1 MRSGLITEAT
11 VVGGSLF
18 VVGAALMQF
27 RQEGITDKRYW
38 PYLGVFI
45 TGFSAHLIFEAFGL
59 NKKYCDVAFNAD
71 PDDWGEEIDWDNDE
85 SKKDDDLFG
94 EIEWDA
100 ESKDE
105 ARMKKY
111 EKTYGTEGAKVRNRI
126 FKRILAKAQDGTKAG
141 QWSARKAQSL
151 TEDYEKAMKRKGKKA
166 YKGGKKTKSQKS
178 LKKWGDQ
185 KWTTKSGKKSSK
197 TGERYLP
204 KKAIKALSDKEYKE
218 TSDKKREDTKKGKQ
232 FSKQPKKVADKVKK
246 YRADGYGSGGYY
258 GYGSILKR
266 PSKRARAK
274 MGWTKQDDA
283 RMQSTWKSK
292 QQEPKEITEFEKEM
306 IWVENMF
313 NQNRYYC
320 KRYEDIPYLQRKTF
334 SGKNLR
340 RGNRCYNCRSKEC
353 PSKLLSWKQAHR
365 LADEAD
371 DRRAKTYGVREE
383 LIESGEY
390 PEYLRR
396 DRDSILKDLF
406 GAEGEI
412 PYGVHVESH
421 KTTSTVF
428 YKRKPFRK
436 YRGNRHREQAQAYAS
451 FMESKL
457 KRNPRYFNYY
467 AESFE
472 AEDEPQAYLMCDW
485 NKKVPYEIH
494 NAGCKHRNFYEKRWE
509 SDIDLWNPT
518 SLERVCRD
526 YIQMWEENLEGA
538 GDWFEE
544 GYLDAIAKMTF
555 SQFMRSKYTK
565 TTTPIKLSP
574 CHKQNPK
581 IKEFMDNTLVGDI
594 SPLTYLRHDAEEF
607 EAEGKPTSVEV
618 KRSTNDEKKL
628 MAVFTYPDERTKTTH
643 FGQRGASD
651 YTKHGEKERMER
663 YLERHGGGT
672 TTSTKEDWNDPT
684 TAGALSRW
692 ILWNKPSLSASFND
706 FKRRFNLKG
715 DLKVS
720 KSAESFDAELKP
732 TIRKEKEE
740 SVREFADKLTKHRL
754 AQRGIIESMYHPAM
768 TAKERAE
775 LFQKEVESYSGVSLG
790 SQWLYSMKRD
800 DGSRG
805 YVLMRLK
812 SGNFGDY
819 LYIATLVRPQEMY
832 EGDNDLPRYLK
843 HGFEGKG
850 FAGEFLRWLVAM
862 ADYRQVPILLDV
874 EPFIPNVLGPFSN
887 KGFYVRENLE
897 GKPCKN
903 CDEED
908 WLDDLDEDVIEWAK
922 KVGAYGKWGGKLRL
936 VEVKG
941 TEQKYECDVCKDYR
955 WANWSPTKTREA
967 LIDYYSQF
975 GFQSARRIRGEI
987 MEYVPIADL
996 DYSRSRMIYTPK
1008 KQSPEK
1014 LWRRLLR
1021 MKKPQMEMPPH
1032 IMSYDAETFQAP
1044 YTLSQELSDYTPEE
1058 IVESSAIEGFQPSK
1072 FSVMGNRAETFE
1084 ADSCRECGRKEG
1096 PYSDTVL
1103 IACKGCPELSCQ
1115 HCLDEENN
1123 GCAFCIKKRAES
1135 EYSWFDD
1142 LKESLEMMQDANNI
1156 ELIDYELNQQ
1166 VRHEGSAIY
1175 EMGYGESLEK
1185 IISDLRYYYSQE
1197 RGQIKPFSQ
1206 LIRGQVNYYPQGQYE
1221 GVGAINFNMKRINE
1235 YGAVVEVIFPNWDEK
1250 CNALFFRNTPLFDAE
1265 GEHNGLNLV
1274 MMGVPGSGKGTQSK
1288 LITNEYG
1295 WPQIGMGDLIRDN
1308 MRRKTPLGVKCE
1320 PYMAKGSLVPD
1331 EIMIELVSQ
1340 RLKEDD
1346 CKNGFILD
1354 GFPRTVPQGKALEKI
1369 TNIDA
1374 VFFLDTKKQVVI
1386 ERLGGRRTCSDCG
1399 EIYHQLF
1406 QPPQQEGT
1414 CDLCKG
1420 ELFIRPD
1427 DNPKTISNRLSVFK
1441 TKTQPLID
1449 FYEQRNLLRPIQ
1461 SNSTPQD
1468 VFESIDSDIQSMLLS
1483 GDMMALEAQDTPYCD
1498 YHTQLVLGAENGFIM
1513 GAEHYTGSRPMT
1525 CPICINTLSE
1535 Y

>member
-11 VVGGSLF
+11 LVGGSLF

-27 RQEGITDKRYW
+27 RRDGITDKQYW

-59 NKKYCDVAFNAD
+59 NKKYCETAFQSEVKEE
-71 PDDWGEEIDWDNDE
+71 WGEEVEWDEDADEKGKPDWRQDV
-85 SKKDDDLFG
+85 
-94 EIEWDA
+94 EWDA

-111 EKTYGTEGAKVRNRI
+111 EKTYGKEGAKVRNRI

-151 TEDYEKAMKRKGKKA
+151 TESYEKAMKRKGKTA

-204 KKAIKALSDKEYKE
+204 EKAIKALSDKEYKE
-218 TSDKKREDTKKGKQ
+218 TSDKKRKDTKKGKQ
-232 FSKQPKKVADKVKK
+232 FSKQPQKVADKVKK
-246 YRADGYGSGGYY
+246 YRADDSWKGGQPMWKPKK
-258 GYGSILKR
+258 GWANSSAQWKR
-266 PSKRARAK
+266 
-274 MGWTKQDDA
+274 
-283 RMQSTWKSK
+283 K
-292 QQEPKEITEFEKEM
+292 QQKRITEFEKEM
-306 IWVENMF
+306 IWVENML

-353 PSKLLSWKQAHR
+353 PSTLLSWKQAHR

-371 DRRAKTYGVREE
+371 DRRAKKWGIRDD

-390 PEYLRR
+390 PEYLRK

-406 GAEGEI
+406 GAEGDI
-412 PYGVHVESH
+412 PYGVHVQNY

-472 AEDEPQAYLMCDW
+472 AE
-485 NKKVPYEIH
+485 
-494 NAGCKHRNFYEKRWE
+494 
-509 SDIDLWNPT
+509 
-518 SLERVCRD
+518 
-526 YIQMWEENLEGA
+526 
-538 GDWFEE
+538 
-544 GYLDAIAKMTF
+544 
-555 SQFMRSKYTK
+555 
-565 TTTPIKLSP
+565 
-574 CHKQNPK
+574 
-581 IKEFMDNTLVGDI
+581 
-594 SPLTYLRHDAEEF
+594 
-607 EAEGKPTSVEV
+607 GKPTSVEV

-651 YTKHGEKERMER
+651 YTKHGEQERMER

-672 TTSTKEDWNDPT
+672 TTSTKEDWKDPT

-706 FKRRFNLKG
+706 FKKRFNLKG
-715 DLKVS
+715 ELKVS
-720 KSAESFDAELKP
+720 KSAESFESETVAFESFRGRWNVGQTREIEGVRVKKMRNGAFKLDFQGESIIIYDGQFYQINRNERGGFSMGRYDGALNGELLRSGYSEKDVP
-732 TIRKEKEE
+732 DNMEAIIRW
-740 SVREFADKLTKHRL
+740 KHRV
-754 AQRGIIESMYHPAM
+754 G
-768 TAKERAE
+768 
-775 LFQKEVESYSGVSLG
+775 GG
-790 SQWLYSMKRD
+790 
-800 DGSRG
+800 
-805 YVLMRLK
+805 RLVIRSPFK
-812 SGNFGDY
+812 KARH
-819 LYIATLVRPQEMY
+819 I
-832 EGDNDLPRYLK
+832 
-843 HGFEGKG
+843 
-850 FAGEFLRWLVAM
+850 FAGGLYNFTLPGQE
-862 ADYRQVPILLDV
+862 YRGVFYPTNRGKTYRFIRRNGEPIV
-874 EPFIPNVLGPFSN
+874 GRFP
-887 KGFYVRENLE
+887 K
-897 GKPCKN
+897 KN
-903 CDEED
+903 EA
-908 WLDDLDEDVIEWAK
+908 WLD
-922 KVGAYGKWGGKLRL
+922 
-936 VEVKG
+936 
-941 TEQKYECDVCKDYR
+941 
-955 WANWSPTKTREA
+955 
-967 LIDYYSQF
+967 
-975 GFQSARRIRGEI
+975 IR
-987 MEYVPIADL
+987 
-996 DYSRSRMIYTPK
+996 
-1008 KQSPEK
+1008 
-1014 LWRRLLR
+1014 
-1021 MKKPQMEMPPH
+1021 
-1032 IMSYDAETFQAP
+1032 YDAESFEAQFTP
-1044 YTLSQELSDYTPEE
+1044 SQELSDYTPEE
-1058 IVESSAIEGFQPSK
+1058 IVESSAIDGFQPSK

-1135 EYSWFDD
+1135 TS
-1142 LKESLEMMQDANNI
+1142 K
-1156 ELIDYELNQQ
+1156 
-1166 VRHEGSAIY
+1166 
-1175 EMGYGESLEK
+1175 
-1185 IISDLRYYYSQE
+1185 
-1197 RGQIKPFSQ
+1197 
-1206 LIRGQVNYYPQGQYE
+1206 
-1221 GVGAINFNMKRINE
+1221 
-1235 YGAVVEVIFPNWDEK
+1235 
-1250 CNALFFRNTPLFDAE
+1250 
-1265 GEHNGLNLV
+1265 GLNLV

-1288 LITNEYG
+1288 LITKAYG

-1308 MRRKTPLGVKCE
+1308 MRKKTPLGVKCE

-1374 VFFLDTKKQVVI
+1374 VFFLDTKKEVVI

-1399 EIYHQLF
+1399 EIFHQLF

-1449 FYEQRNLLRPIQ
+1449 FYEQRNILRPIQ

-1468 VFESIDSDIQSMLLS
+1468 VFESIDGDIQSMLVS
-1483 GDMMALEAQDTPYCD
+1483 GDITALEAQDTPYCN
-1498 YHTQLVLGAENGFIM
+1498 YHTQLVLGAENALIL
-1513 GAEHYTGSRPMT
+1513 GAEHYTDGRPMT
-1525 CPICINTLSE
+1525 CPICIKTLSQ

>member
-27 RQEGITDKRYW
+27 RQEGITDKKYW

-59 NKKYCDVAFNAD
+59 NKKYCETAFQSEVKEG
-71 PDDWGEEIDWDNDE
+71 WGEEVEWDEDAEDEGKPDWRQDV
-85 SKKDDDLFG
+85 
-94 EIEWDA
+94 EWDA

-111 EKTYGTEGAKVRNRI
+111 EKTYGKEGAKVRNRI

-151 TEDYEKAMKRKGKKA
+151 TEDYEKAMKGKGKKA

-178 LKKWGDQ
+178 LKRWGDQ

-204 KKAIKALSDKEYKE
+204 EKAIKALSDKQYKE
-218 TSDKKREDTKKGKQ
+218 TSDKKRKDTKKGKQ
-232 FSKQPKKVADKVKK
+232 FSKQPKKIADKVKK
-246 YRADGYGSGGYY
+246 YRADDSWGRPMGSYY
-258 GYGSILKR
+258 YEEGQLKR
-266 PSKRARAK
+266 PSKSRRVK
-274 MGWTKQDDA
+274 MGWTKDDDELFEKI
-283 RMQSTWKSK
+283 RKSK

-320 KRYEDIPYLQRKTF
+320 KRYEDVPYLQRKTF

-340 RGNRCYNCRSKEC
+340 RGNRCYNCRSKDC
-353 PSKLLSWKQAHR
+353 PSDLLSWKQAHR

-371 DRRAKTYGVREE
+371 DRRAKTYGVRDE

-390 PEYLRR
+390 PQYLRR
-396 DRDSILKDLF
+396 DRDSIMKDLF
-406 GAEGEI
+406 GAEGSKRRSESFEGEKYEEEIKKLNYIISNNRYFCKKYDDVPLLKKKSFSIKTLRRGNRCYNCRSKDCPTELLKRIERKKQEELERIAKEQKQKRERNWMENVVKPRREEVKRKAKKSKEMKLGFYDDDEDYTWDKFFWDAEGDI

-436 YRGNRHREQAQAYAS
+436 FRGNRHREQAQSYAS

-472 AEDEPQAYLMCDW
+472 AEDETQAYLMCDW

-518 SLERVCRD
+518 SLEGVCRD
-526 YIQMWEENLEGA
+526 YIQVWEENIGGTDEVDGE
-538 GDWFEE
+538 D
-544 GYLDAIAKMTF
+544 LDAIAKMTF
-555 SQFMRSKYTK
+555 SQFMRSNYTK

-581 IKEFMDNTLVGDI
+581 IKEFMDNILVGDI
-594 SPLTYLRHDAEEF
+594 SPLKYLDPRKRAESF

-672 TTSTKEDWNDPT
+672 TTSTKEDWKDPT

-706 FKRRFNLKG
+706 FKKRFNLKG
-715 DLKVS
+715 ELKVS
-720 KSAESFDAELKP
+720 KSAESFESEDNTFNWGDSELKKHFGFVYFTPKRVRQMP
-732 TIRKEKEE
+732 THIIYKANPTEIAK
-740 SVREFADKLTKHRL
+740 KTMC
-754 AQRGIIESMYHPAM
+754 GI
-768 TAKERAE
+768 
-775 LFQKEVESYSGVSLG
+775 
-790 SQWLYSMKRD
+790 
-800 DGSRG
+800 
-805 YVLMRLK
+805 
-812 SGNFGDY
+812 
-819 LYIATLVRPQEMY
+819 
-832 EGDNDLPRYLK
+832 YLK
-843 HGFEGKG
+843 GKNAD
-850 FAGEFLRWLVAM
+850 FNVSWPNHLPLRPEHKAG
-862 ADYRQVPILLDV
+862 
-874 EPFIPNVLGPFSN
+874 G
-887 KGFYVRENLE
+887 
-897 GKPCKN
+897 CKK
-903 CDEED
+903 C
-908 WLDDLDEDVIEWAK
+908 
-922 KVGAYGKWGGKLRL
+922 Y
-936 VEVKG
+936 
-941 TEQKYECDVCKDYR
+941 
-955 WANWSPTKTREA
+955 
-967 LIDYYSQF
+967 
-975 GFQSARRIRGEI
+975 EI
-987 MEYVPIADL
+987 MNDML
-996 DYSRSRMIYTPK
+996 NK
-1008 KQSPEK
+1008 KS
-1014 LWRRLLR
+1014 
-1021 MKKPQMEMPPH
+1021 
-1032 IMSYDAETFQAP
+1032 AETFQAP
-1044 YTLSQELSDYTPEE
+1044 YTPSQELSDYTPEE
-1058 IVESSAIEGFQPSK
+1058 IVESSAIDGFQPSK
-1072 FSVMGNRAETFE
+1072 FSVMGNRAESFE

-1103 IACKGCPELSCQ
+1103 IACRGCPELSCQ

-1135 EYSWFDD
+1135 TT
-1142 LKESLEMMQDANNI
+1142 K
-1156 ELIDYELNQQ
+1156 
-1166 VRHEGSAIY
+1166 
-1175 EMGYGESLEK
+1175 
-1185 IISDLRYYYSQE
+1185 
-1197 RGQIKPFSQ
+1197 
-1206 LIRGQVNYYPQGQYE
+1206 
-1221 GVGAINFNMKRINE
+1221 
-1235 YGAVVEVIFPNWDEK
+1235 
-1250 CNALFFRNTPLFDAE
+1250 
-1265 GEHNGLNLV
+1265 GLNLV

-1288 LITNEYG
+1288 LITKEYG

-1374 VFFLDTKKQVVI
+1374 VFFLDTEKQVVI

-1468 VFESIDSDIQSMLLS
+1468 VFESIDSDIQSMLIS
-1483 GDMMALEAQDTPYCD
+1483 GDTTALEAQDTPYCD
-1498 YHTQLVLGAENGFIM
+1498 YHSQLVLGAENGLIM

>member
-1 MRSGLITEAT
+1 MRSGLIKEAT
-11 VVGGSLF
+11 LVGGSLF

-27 RQEGITDKRYW
+27 RRDGITDKQYW

-59 NKKYCDVAFNAD
+59 NKKYCETAFQSEVKEE
-71 PDDWGEEIDWDNDE
+71 WGEEVEWDEDADEKGKPDWRQDV
-85 SKKDDDLFG
+85 
-94 EIEWDA
+94 EWDA

-111 EKTYGTEGAKVRNRI
+111 EKTYGKEGAKVRNRI
-126 FKRILAKAQDGTKAG
+126 FKRILAKAQDGTKAS

-151 TEDYEKAMKRKGKKA
+151 TESYEKAMKRKGKTA

-204 KKAIKALSDKEYKE
+204 EKAIKALSDKEYKE
-218 TSDKKREDTKKGKQ
+218 TSDKKRKDTKKGKQ

-246 YRADGYGSGGYY
+246 YRADGYGSGTYY
-258 GYGSILKR
+258 GSGGNLKR
-266 PSKRARAK
+266 PSKWARAK
-274 MGWTKQDDA
+274 AGWSKQDEA
-283 RMQSTWKSK
+283 TWKSK

-353 PSKLLSWKQAHR
+353 PSTLLSWKQAHR

-371 DRRAKTYGVREE
+371 DRRAKKWGIRDD

-406 GAEGEI
+406 GAEGDI
-412 PYGVHVESH
+412 PYGVHVQNY

-518 SLERVCRD
+518 SLEGVCRD
-526 YIQMWEENLEGA
+526 YIQVWEHNLESADYVDGE
-538 GDWFEE
+538 D
-544 GYLDAIAKMTF
+544 LDAIAKMTF
-555 SQFMRSKYTK
+555 SQFMRNDYTK

-574 CHKQNPK
+574 CHRDNPK
-581 IKEFMDNTLVGDI
+581 IKQFMDNTLVGDI
-594 SPLTYLRHDAEEF
+594 SPLTYLRYGAEEFEASSSRTIIPTKYYKPSTGKMRQFTGTCPKPNCNNRAVFQVIGADKRGEQRHYHCVNNAGKWIHTGRFRKRVRTWDKPSNENYTQWAEDESF

-628 MAVFTYPDERTKTTH
+628 MAVFTYPDERTQTTH

-672 TTSTKEDWNDPT
+672 TTSTKEDWKDPT

-706 FKRRFNLKG
+706 FKKRFNLKG
-715 DLKVS
+715 ELKVS
-720 KSAESFDAELKP
+720 KSAESFESETVAFESFRGRWNVGQTRDIEGVRVKKMRNGAFKLDFQGESIIIYDGQFYQINRNGRGGFSMGRYDSALNGELLRSGYSEKDIP
-732 TIRKEKEE
+732 DNMEAIIRW
-740 SVREFADKLTKHRL
+740 KHRV
-754 AQRGIIESMYHPAM
+754 G
-768 TAKERAE
+768 
-775 LFQKEVESYSGVSLG
+775 GG
-790 SQWLYSMKRD
+790 
-800 DGSRG
+800 
-805 YVLMRLK
+805 RLVIRSPFK
-812 SGNFGDY
+812 KARH
-819 LYIATLVRPQEMY
+819 I
-832 EGDNDLPRYLK
+832 
-843 HGFEGKG
+843 
-850 FAGEFLRWLVAM
+850 FAGGLYHFTLPGQGYGGVFYPTNQGKT
-862 ADYRQVPILLDV
+862 YRFIRRNGEPIV
-874 EPFIPNVLGPFSN
+874 GRFP
-887 KGFYVRENLE
+887 K
-897 GKPCKN
+897 KN
-903 CDEED
+903 EA
-908 WLDDLDEDVIEWAK
+908 WLD
-922 KVGAYGKWGGKLRL
+922 
-936 VEVKG
+936 
-941 TEQKYECDVCKDYR
+941 
-955 WANWSPTKTREA
+955 
-967 LIDYYSQF
+967 
-975 GFQSARRIRGEI
+975 IR
-987 MEYVPIADL
+987 
-996 DYSRSRMIYTPK
+996 
-1008 KQSPEK
+1008 
-1014 LWRRLLR
+1014 
-1021 MKKPQMEMPPH
+1021 
-1032 IMSYDAETFQAP
+1032 YDAESFEAQFTP
-1044 YTLSQELSDYTPEE
+1044 SQELSDYTPEE
-1058 IVESSAIEGFQPSK
+1058 IVESSAIDGFQPSK
-1072 FSVMGNRAETFE
+1072 FSVMGNRAETFA

-1135 EYSWFDD
+1135 TS
-1142 LKESLEMMQDANNI
+1142 K
-1156 ELIDYELNQQ
+1156 
-1166 VRHEGSAIY
+1166 
-1175 EMGYGESLEK
+1175 
-1185 IISDLRYYYSQE
+1185 
-1197 RGQIKPFSQ
+1197 
-1206 LIRGQVNYYPQGQYE
+1206 
-1221 GVGAINFNMKRINE
+1221 
-1235 YGAVVEVIFPNWDEK
+1235 
-1250 CNALFFRNTPLFDAE
+1250 
-1265 GEHNGLNLV
+1265 GLNLV

-1288 LITNEYG
+1288 LITKAYG

-1308 MRRKTPLGVKCE
+1308 MRKKTPLGVKCE

-1374 VFFLDTKKQVVI
+1374 VFFLDTKKEVVI

-1399 EIYHQLF
+1399 EIFHQLF

-1449 FYEQRNLLRPIQ
+1449 FYEQRNILRPIQ

-1468 VFESIDSDIQSMLLS
+1468 VFESIDGDIQSMLVS
-1483 GDMMALEAQDTPYCD
+1483 GDITALEAQDTPYCN
-1498 YHTQLVLGAENGFIM
+1498 YHTQLVLGAETALIL
-1513 GAEHYTGSRPMT
+1513 GAEHYTGGRPMT
-1525 CPICINTLSE
+1525 CPVCIQTLSE

>member
-27 RQEGITDKRYW
+27 RQEGITDKKYW

-111 EKTYGTEGAKVRNRI
+111 EKTYGKEGAKVRNRI

-246 YRADGYGSGGYY
+246 YRADGYGRGGYY
-258 GYGSILKR
+258 DYGKIIR
-266 PSKRARAK
+266 PPKWSNT
-274 MGWTKQDDA
+274 GWSEQDEA
-283 RMQSTWKSK
+283 TWKSK

-353 PSKLLSWKQAHR
+353 PSDLLSWKQAHR
-365 LADEAD
+365 LADEED

-390 PEYLRR
+390 PEYMRS

-406 GAEGEI
+406 GAEGDI

-436 YRGNRHREQAQAYAS
+436 FRGNRHREQAQAYAS

-672 TTSTKEDWNDPT
+672 TTSTKEDWKDPT

-715 DLKVS
+715 ELKVS
-720 KSAESFDAELKP
+720 KSAESFE
-732 TIRKEKEE
+732 
-740 SVREFADKLTKHRL
+740 
-754 AQRGIIESMYHPAM
+754 AQ
-768 TAKERAE
+768 
-775 LFQKEVESYSGVSLG
+775 F
-790 SQWLYSMKRD
+790 
-800 DGSRG
+800 
-805 YVLMRLK
+805 
-812 SGNFGDY
+812 
-819 LYIATLVRPQEMY
+819 
-832 EGDNDLPRYLK
+832 
-843 HGFEGKG
+843 
-850 FAGEFLRWLVAM
+850 
-862 ADYRQVPILLDV
+862 
-874 EPFIPNVLGPFSN
+874 
-887 KGFYVRENLE
+887 
-897 GKPCKN
+897 
-903 CDEED
+903 
-908 WLDDLDEDVIEWAK
+908 
-922 KVGAYGKWGGKLRL
+922 
-936 VEVKG
+936 
-941 TEQKYECDVCKDYR
+941 
-955 WANWSPTKTREA
+955 
-967 LIDYYSQF
+967 
-975 GFQSARRIRGEI
+975 
-987 MEYVPIADL
+987 
-996 DYSRSRMIYTPK
+996 TP
-1008 KQSPEK
+1008 
-1014 LWRRLLR
+1014 
-1021 MKKPQMEMPPH
+1021 
-1032 IMSYDAETFQAP
+1032 
-1044 YTLSQELSDYTPEE
+1044 SQELSDYTPEE

-1103 IACKGCPELSCQ
+1103 IACRGCPELSCQ

-1468 VFESIDSDIQSMLLS
+1468 VFESIDSDIQSMLVS

>member
-27 RQEGITDKRYW
+27 RQEGITDKKYW

-71 PDDWGEEIDWDNDE
+71 PDDWDEEIDWDNDE

-111 EKTYGTEGAKVRNRI
+111 EKTYGKEGAKVRNRI

-151 TEDYEKAMKRKGKKA
+151 TEGYEKAMKGKGKKA

-204 KKAIKALSDKEYKE
+204 EKAIKALSDKEYKE
-218 TSDKKREDTKKGKQ
+218 TSDKKRKDTKKGKQ

-246 YRADGYGSGGYY
+246 YRAEYDWDTEWN
-258 GYGSILKR
+258 KR
-266 PSKRARAK
+266 RSEA
-274 MGWTKQDDA
+274 
-283 RMQSTWKSK
+283 TWKSK

-320 KRYEDIPYLQRKTF
+320 KRYDDIPYLQRKTF

-371 DRRAKTYGVREE
+371 DGRAKRWGVRDE

-406 GAEGEI
+406 GAEGDI

-457 KRNPRYFNYY
+457 KRNPRQFNYY

-472 AEDEPQAYLMCDW
+472 SETVAFESFRGRWNVGQTREIEGVRVKKMRNGAFKLDFQGESIIIYDGQFHQINRNDSGGFSMGRYDSALNGELLRSDYSEKDVPDNMEAIIRWKHRVGGGRLVIRSPFKKARHIFAGGLYHFTLPGQGYRGVFYPTNRGKTYRFIRRNGEPIVGRFPKKNEAWLDIRYDAETLGAESFDAEDETQAYLMCDW
-485 NKKVPYEIH
+485 NKKVPYELH

-518 SLERVCRD
+518 SLEGVCRD
-526 YIQMWEENLEGA
+526 YIQAWEENLEGA
-538 GDWFEE
+538 DYVDGED
-544 GYLDAIAKMTF
+544 LDAIAKMTF
-555 SQFMRSKYTK
+555 SQFMRSDYTK

-574 CHKQNPK
+574 CHRDNPK
-581 IKEFMDNTLVGDI
+581 IKEFMDNNLVGDI
-594 SPLTYLRHDAEEF
+594 SPLTYLRYDAEEF

-720 KSAESFDAELKP
+720 KSAESFDA
-732 TIRKEKEE
+732 
-740 SVREFADKLTKHRL
+740 
-754 AQRGIIESMYHPAM
+754 
-768 TAKERAE
+768 
-775 LFQKEVESYSGVSLG
+775 
-790 SQWLYSMKRD
+790 
-800 DGSRG
+800 
-805 YVLMRLK
+805 
-812 SGNFGDY
+812 
-819 LYIATLVRPQEMY
+819 
-832 EGDNDLPRYLK
+832 
-843 HGFEGKG
+843 
-850 FAGEFLRWLVAM
+850 
-862 ADYRQVPILLDV
+862 
-874 EPFIPNVLGPFSN
+874 
-887 KGFYVRENLE
+887 
-897 GKPCKN
+897 
-903 CDEED
+903 
-908 WLDDLDEDVIEWAK
+908 
-922 KVGAYGKWGGKLRL
+922 
-936 VEVKG
+936 
-941 TEQKYECDVCKDYR
+941 
-955 WANWSPTKTREA
+955 
-967 LIDYYSQF
+967 QF
-975 GFQSARRIRGEI
+975 
-987 MEYVPIADL
+987 
-996 DYSRSRMIYTPK
+996 TP
-1008 KQSPEK
+1008 
-1014 LWRRLLR
+1014 
-1021 MKKPQMEMPPH
+1021 
-1032 IMSYDAETFQAP
+1032 
-1044 YTLSQELSDYTPEE
+1044 SQELSDYTPEE
-1058 IVESSAIEGFQPSK
+1058 IVESSAIDGFQPSK
-1072 FSVMGNRAETFE
+1072 FSVMGNRAESFE

-1096 PYSDTVL
+1096 AYSDTVL
-1103 IACKGCPELSCQ
+1103 IACQGCPELSCQ

-1135 EYSWFDD
+1135 TT
-1142 LKESLEMMQDANNI
+1142 
-1156 ELIDYELNQQ
+1156 
-1166 VRHEGSAIY
+1166 
-1175 EMGYGESLEK
+1175 
-1185 IISDLRYYYSQE
+1185 
-1197 RGQIKPFSQ
+1197 
-1206 LIRGQVNYYPQGQYE
+1206 
-1221 GVGAINFNMKRINE
+1221 KR
-1235 YGAVVEVIFPNWDEK
+1235 
-1250 CNALFFRNTPLFDAE
+1250 
-1265 GEHNGLNLV
+1265 LNLV

-1288 LITNEYG
+1288 LITKKYG

-1374 VFFLDTKKQVVI
+1374 VFFLDTKKELVI

-1468 VFESIDSDIQSMLLS
+1468 VFESIDSDIQSMLVS
-1483 GDMMALEAQDTPYCD
+1483 GDITALEAQDTPYCD
-1498 YHTQLVLGAENGFIM
+1498 YHTQLVLGAENRLIM
-1513 GAEHYTGSRPMT
+1513 DAEHYTGGRPMT
-1525 CPICINTLSE
+1525 CPICIKTLSE